1 MNILKKVYLTIETCD
16 LVRPGE
22 TVVLGVSGGA
32 DSVALVRLL
41 CDLEKLQQH
50 GWKLHIAHVNHQ
62 LRGKE
67 ADEDE
72 KFVKKFAKS
81 LDLPFSSR
89 RVDVKA
95 LKDAQHLS
103 LEEAARKG
111 RHEAL
116 QDIAV
121 AAGANK
127 IALAHTLDDQ
137 SETILHR
144 IIRGASLRG
153 IKGMAP
159 IRLLSRKHDL
169 FVIRPMLEL
178 ERSEVRR
185 YLEERKVAWRED
197 SSNADVSYMRNRLRL
212 ELIPQIERMY
222 NPRFK
227 YALVKLGQTAA
238 AFYLLVR
245 EIAFEM
251 YENVKLIGKEGEV
264 CLSAKEFAKL
274 PIPVQT
280 LIVDRAMK
288 ELQGRMPQLTFEH
301 YMDIISL
308 CADDGQPRTLMLPK
322 GVEATRESYVLKL
335 YRPQPQEK
343 PFKFGVQ
350 KIKVPG
356 RTLIKKLNLSIEA
369 ELLEGKVVGLADY
382 VESKDASEEIIDC
395 DRVEGG
401 LFVRMRKIG
410 DQFRPL
416 GSQGSTKLKKFF
428 IDTKIP
434 KQLRDRVPILSDDKK
449 IICVVGYRIGDDVK
463 VTEATR
469 RILKLRF
476 RKL

>member
-1 MNILKKVYLTIETCD
+1 MNLLKKVYLTIETCD

-22 TVVLGVSGGA
+22 TVICGVSGGA
-32 DSVALVRLL
+32 DSVAMVHILREL
-41 CDLEKLQQH
+41 DQLQQH
-50 GWKLHIAHVNHQ
+50 GWKLHLAHVNHT

-81 LDLPFSSR
+81 LDLPCSTR

-95 LKDAQHLS
+95 FKEAQHLS
-103 LEEAARKG
+103 MEEAARKL

-116 QDIAV
+116 TEIALS
-121 AAGANK
+121 AGASK

-137 SETILHR
+137 AETILHR

-169 FVIRPMLEL
+169 FIVRPMLEL
-178 ERSEVRR
+178 ERGEVRR
-185 YLEERKVAWRED
+185 YLEDRKIAWRED
-197 SSNADVSYMRNRLRL
+197 QSNADKAYMRNRLRL
-212 ELIPQIERMY
+212 ELIPQIERTY

-245 EIAFEM
+245 EIAYEM

-264 CLSAKEFAKL
+264 CLSAKEFSKL

-288 ELQGRMPQLTFEH
+288 DLQGRIPQLTFEH

-308 CADDGQPRTLMLPK
+308 CSDEGQPRTIMLPK

-335 YRPQPQEK
+335 YRHTEQEK
-343 PFKFGVQ
+343 PFKFGAQ
-350 KIKVPG
+350 KLKVPG
-356 RTLIKKLNLSIEA
+356 RTLIKKLNLAIEA
-369 ELLEGKVVGLADY
+369 EVMEGKVVGLADY
-382 VESKDASEEIIDC
+382 VESKDPSEEILDL
-395 DRVEGG
+395 DHLDGPLV
-401 LFVRMRKIG
+401 VRMRKIG

-434 KQLRDRVPILSDDKK
+434 KQVRDRVPLLSDDRK
-449 IICVVGYRIGDDVK
+449 IVCVVGYRIGDEVK

-469 RILKLRF
+469 RVLKIRF
-476 RKL
+476 RKV